1 MAEPINTEVSALML
15 GFLST
20 TSNSF
25 TSLVGCTFLLL
36 SLSLCLRSLFYCL
49 LTERPC
55 GLSEHDQ
62 NSQWG
67 HAQFLL
73 ADGNYI
79 SGANNGL
86 GNLLPKLPP
95 RDE

>member
-1 MAEPINTEVSALML
+1 MLRHGWILEPINTEVSALML

-49 LTERPC
+49 LAERPC
-55 GLSEHDQ
+55 V
-62 NSQWG
+62 
-67 HAQFLL
+67 AK
-73 ADGNYI
+73 
-79 SGANNGL
+79 ANNQ
-86 GNLLPKLPP
+86 NIARVENRP
-95 RDE
+95 